1 MATRRAELGSPG
13 EEDQDR
19 KPCVFPRKPQPWAA
33 RRNCRAS
40 CRSGSRCPPSTA
52 CQGHVGAPAKGWD
65 GRERVGAA
73 PACFPKE
80 NLPPTSGRSQSP
92 CQNWGCS
99 LQRVHRPCALSCA
112 QASFLPPGW
121 TIRGCCSANMLKTMP
136 SPPQEE
142 LFRHPA
148 WCWLE
153 GQPRACPLQPLLTTV
168 PLSISSLLACWH
180 VSAIARRERRG
191 KQGLLHHQGMLPE
204 SATSPP

>member
-1 MATRRAELGSPG
+1 MGSEKELQSIVQIWLPLPPQHCLPGARGGSCKGLGWKGACGGSP
-13 EEDQDR
+13 
-19 KPCVFPRKPQPWAA
+19 P
-33 RRNCRAS
+33 
-40 CRSGSRCPPSTA
+40 
-52 CQGHVGAPAKGWD
+52 
-65 GRERVGAA
+65 
-73 PACFPKE
+73 CFPKE

-180 VSAIARRERRG
+180 VSATARRERRG